1 MKATSNAVK
10 IRVFDFDRLE
20 DGLVGRVSVTMESRR
35 ILAQRGITQGRM
47 GRVGRVGEAREQA

>member
-10 IRVFDFDRLE
+10 TPVFDFDRLE
-20 DGLVGRVSVTMESRR
+20 GALVGRVSVTMEPHW

-47 GRVGRVGEAREQA
+47 GKVGRVGEAGEEA